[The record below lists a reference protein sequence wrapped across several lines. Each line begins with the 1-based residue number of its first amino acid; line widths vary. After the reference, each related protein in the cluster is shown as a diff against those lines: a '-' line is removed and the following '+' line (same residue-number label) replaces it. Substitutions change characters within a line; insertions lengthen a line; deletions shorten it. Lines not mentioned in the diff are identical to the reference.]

1 VLPIHFEFIHRPPV
15 PTTGTSGQR
24 FTSKVGDFHPQI
36 TGWFCPQTDN
46 GTDLGL
52 MIVAEAQKRASEQ
65 GAELFVIERTAKPPV
80 VRIVEVR
87 KWKLE

>member
-1 VLPIHFEFIHRPPV
+1 MTVL
-15 PTTGTSGQR
+15 
-24 FTSKVGDFHPQI
+24 QI
-36 TGWFCPQTDN
+36 IGRARKPGRHDRVIDRD
-46 GTDLGL
+46 GADLGL

-87 KWKLE
+87 KMRME